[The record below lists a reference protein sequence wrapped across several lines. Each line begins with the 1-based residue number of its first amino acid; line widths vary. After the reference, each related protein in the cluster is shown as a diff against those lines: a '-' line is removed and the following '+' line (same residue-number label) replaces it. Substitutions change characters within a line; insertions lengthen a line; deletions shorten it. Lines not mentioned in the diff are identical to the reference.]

1 MKTDVLIIGGGVIG
15 ASIAHQLAKYNMD
28 IILVEK
34 ASDVCMGTSKAN
46 SAMIHSGFN
55 IKGDTLKGKLALE
68 ANKVIKQLC
77 EDLDVGYE
85 KPLGSI
91 TVGFEEADLERM
103 QHTLENGIKNGIKG
117 MKLLDQKELHE
128 MEPHLNPDAKYGL
141 YEPET
146 GIINPFEF
154 TVALAENA
162 VLNGAKVLLETE
174 VLDVIVEDKQV
185 KGVKTSNGD
194 IEAKVIINAAGLY
207 ADKIAG
213 MVEDIDFEIKPRKG
227 EYFLYDKKWRGIL
240 NHPIYSAPTKVSKRM
255 IIVPTV
261 DGNLLAGSN
270 AETIDDTTDLA
281 TSSKA
286 LNGIYGNMISH
297 LFPQL
302 PRMGD
307 VITTFAGLRAA
318 STNEDF
324 IIEPAKTVKG
334 FINVAGIQS
343 PGLTSAPAIATMVE
357 GLVREAG
364 IMTAGAAQNYVNLE
378 GYIPGKEVVILGSGD
393 IGLIM
398 ARRLTLE
405 GVNVKGVL
413 EVMPYSTGLVRNR
426 VQCLDDFGIPLLLS
440 HTITEIHGKDRVEG
454 VTIAK
459 VDERIQPIAGTEQ
472 YVSCDTLLLSV
483 GLIPENEL
491 TNKLGCEMDQV
502 TKGPV
507 VNEKRITNTP
517 WVFAAGNVL
526 HVHDLVDNVT
536 QEAEIAGKAAAALI
550 TGKMNKEEKIVAVT
564 HDKNIGYVVPQ
575 HFDALNNQDKVV
587 KFFLRV
593 KNPDEDIKLVVKDN
607 ANKELLSLKKSIVEP
622 GTMITFNLPRQFVTK
637 DTSSIDI
644 SIAREQAE

>member
-77 EDLDVGYE
+77 DDLSVGYI

-91 TVGFEEADLERM
+91 TVGFEESDLERM
-103 QHTLENGIKNGIKG
+103 KGTFENGTKNGIKG
-117 MKLLDQKELHE
+117 MKLLNQKELHE
-128 MEPHLNPDAKYGL
+128 MEPNLNPEAKYGL

-162 VLNGAKVLLETE
+162 VINGAKVLLETE
-174 VLDVIVEDKQV
+174 VLDVMVENKKV
-185 KGVKTSNGD
+185 KGVKTNKGD
-194 IEAKVIINAAGLY
+194 IETKVIINAAGLY
-207 ADKIAG
+207 ADKIAN

-240 NHPIYSAPTKVSKRM
+240 NHPIYSAPTKVSKGM

-286 LNGIYGNMISH
+286 LNGIYGNTISH

-324 IIEPAKTVKG
+324 IIEPAKTVAG

-343 PGLTSAPAIATMVE
+343 PGLTSAPAIAMMVE
-357 GLVREAG
+357 GLVREADHDLDF
-364 IMTAGAAQNYVNLE
+364 ASRPNYE
-378 GYIPGKEVVILGSGD
+378 
-393 IGLIM
+393 
-398 ARRLTLE
+398 
-405 GVNVKGVL
+405 KG
-413 EVMPYSTGLVRNR
+413 R
-426 VQCLDDFGIPLLLS
+426 Q
-440 HTITEIHGKDRVEG
+440 
-454 VTIAK
+454 A
-459 VDERIQPIAGTEQ
+459 
-472 YVSCDTLLLSV
+472 
-483 GLIPENEL
+483 
-491 TNKLGCEMDQV
+491 
-502 TKGPV
+502 PV
-507 VNEKRITNTP
+507 VL
-517 WVFAAGNVL
+517 A
-526 HVHDLVDNVT
+526 DLPYEERT
-536 QEAEIAGKAAAALI
+536 ALI
-550 TGKMNKEEKIVAVT
+550 E
-564 HDKNIGYVVPQ
+564 
-575 HFDALNNQDKVV
+575 
-587 KFFLRV
+587 
-593 KNPDEDIKLVVKDN
+593 KNPDFGEIVCRCESISKGEIKKAIHRPIPATNIDAVKRRVRAGMGRCQGGFCGPKVLDILSEELKISPLEVTQKGDKSFVL
-607 ANKELLSLKKSIVEP
+607 ASRNKELSLEEGDRNYEK
-622 GTMITFNLPRQFVTK
+622 
-637 DTSSIDI
+637 I
-644 SIAREQAE
+644 SI

>member
-1 MKTDVLIIGGGVIG
+1 MKKLAYDLVVIGGGPAG
-15 ASIAHQLAKYNMD
+15 LAS
-28 IILVEK
+28 
-34 ASDVCMGTSKAN
+34 
-46 SAMIHSGFN
+46 
-55 IKGDTLKGKLALE
+55 ALE
-68 ANKVIKQLC
+68 ARRNGVKKILIC
-77 EDLDVGYE
+77 ERAPY
-85 KPLGSI
+85 LGGI
-91 TVGFEEADLERM
+91 LNQCIHNGFGLSYFKEELTGPEYAERF
-103 QHTLENGIKNGIKG
+103 I
-117 MKLLDQKELHE
+117 
-128 MEPHLNPDAKYGL
+128 
-141 YEPET
+141 
-146 GIINPFEF
+146 
-154 TVALAENA
+154 
-162 VLNGAKVLLETE
+162 TE
-174 VLDVIVEDKQV
+174 VEKSDIDVKLGTMVLEITEDKQ
-185 KGVKTSNGD
+185 
-194 IEAKVIINAAGLY
+194 IIAVNRKDGMFAVDTKAAILAMGCRERTRG
-207 ADKIAG
+207 AIT
-213 MVEDIDFEIKPRKG
+213 IPG
-227 EYFLYDKKWRGIL
+227 ER
-240 NHPIYSAPTKVSKRM
+240 P
-255 IIVPTV
+255 
-261 DGNLLAGSN
+261 
-270 AETIDDTTDLA
+270 
-281 TSSKA
+281 
-286 LNGIYGNMISH
+286 
-297 LFPQL
+297 
-302 PRMGD
+302 
-307 VITTFAGLRAA
+307 
-318 STNEDF
+318 
-324 IIEPAKTVKG
+324 
-334 FINVAGIQS
+334 
-343 PGLTSAPAIATMVE
+343 
-357 GLVREAG
+357 AG

-507 VNEKRITNTP
+507 VNEKRITNIP